1 MLPLP
6 GDIKQKV
13 RKPRESLIERK
24 VCRYARSKGLRA
36 DKWTSPGRRSVPDRI
51 ILGPERLIFFIEFK
65 RPGEKPT
72 KLQEAEH
79 AELRKLGFSVFVI
92 DNVEDGIALIDKYA

>member
-6 GDIKQKV
+6 SDIKQKKP
-13 RKPRESLIERK
+13 KPRESLIESK
-24 VCRYARSKGLRA
+24 VCAYARRKGLRA

-51 ILGPERLIFFIEFK
+51 FLGPGAMIFFIEFK

-79 AELRKLGFSVFVI
+79 AELRKLGFSVYVI
-92 DNVEDGIALIDKYA
+92 DNVEDGIALIDRYA